1 LVPFPQSYT
10 FEGKLTGSSR
20 LKAGTVL
27 ADKLSMLLAS
37 QQQYVYLGTG
47 ETIPLRFA
55 EIPGQ
60 YDGTGRYLFAGQLDC
75 EAEFPMISLPAGVET
90 VEAEAFRGDTSL
102 RYVIVP
108 EGTKTI
114 GDGAFADC
122 GGLWMVLLPESVTS
136 IAADAFDKDNPHL
149 TLCVPP
155 DSYAKQ
161 YATDHLFQFQEI
173 SN

>member
-1 LVPFPQSYT
+1 M
-10 FEGKLTGSSR
+10 SSPI
-20 LKAGTVL
+20 
-27 ADKLSMLLAS
+27 AS
-37 QQQYVYLGTG
+37 T
-47 ETIPLRFA
+47 
-55 EIPGQ
+55 
-60 YDGTGRYLFAGQLDC
+60 
-75 EAEFPMISLPAGVET
+75 LPAGLET

-149 TLCVPP
+149 TFCVPP

-161 YATDHLFQFQEI
+161 YAADHLFQFQEI